1 MKKAMR
7 LLAMLLACAMVFT
20 ACSSAPASSE
30 SESTSESTGTE
41 TTEKVLNLVRTDT
54 PETLN
59 PHTTATDYEL
69 LLDISASMYRTCWDV
84 ENGVRI
90 YVPALAKGEPVPA
103 DDTYK
108 VWTVEIEPGYTFVD
122 GTEIDAHTIEYSV
135 KMNSDPKLANRNAG
149 VTSILNGT
157 DYIAGNCDWADVGFK
172 AIDDY
177 TIQVTYA
184 DDMEPDSAQSFKSEW
199 SYVGNA
205 VVHIDTYEACLSED
219 GMSCTYGTSLD
230 TFVASGLYEPTDLIE
245 GQYFEISRRTD
256 TDKLVNA
263 DIFTPDKVTYTAV
276 ADANAQVQ
284 LFEQGKIDAVVAN
297 QAQYDEYPG
306 AKYQLRADN
315 MGYYINGE
323 TPSHPI
329 LTDPNMRYAL
339 YWGTNRQEVIDMVYP
354 TSIASPYQYHIMSVV
369 PDPAN
374 PDVNIDYRSTP
385 EAQAITIDGHPLTET
400 GYDPELALD
409 YFNKAYAPYEGEKIV
424 VTAIYSDSSDISKE
438 YAEVLQAQ
446 IHATFPTDK
455 FEVELQ
461 ACPAATIYT
470 EISRAVMNFDLCF
483 GCGDYCSVETPWTDT
498 NWVYS
503 GPYTYNTQYCSIAS
517 QAYRDEYDKLAY
529 GCMLYEAKRDPQLRL
544 EYTARMEEIRLND
557 CCFIPVYNRAYR
569 WFFSDKITPVM
580 EQGHVDLEF
589 CLMQATFN

>member
-7 LLAMLLACAMVFT
+7 LVAMLLACAMMFT

-30 SESTSESTGTE
+30 TTGGETTE
-41 TTEKVLNLVRTDT
+41 TTEKVLNLVRADT
-54 PETLN
+54 PATLN
-59 PHTTATDYEL
+59 PHTAETDYEI
-69 LLDISASMYRTCWDV
+69 LLDLSASMYRTVWDV
-84 ENGVRI
+84 ENGVRT
-90 YVPALAKGEPVPA
+90 YVPALAVGDPVPA
-103 DDTYK
+103 DETNK
-108 VWTVEIEPGYTFVD
+108 VWTITIDEGYTFMD
-122 GTEIDAHTIEYSV
+122 GTPIDANTIEYSI
-135 KMNSDPKLANRNAG
+135 KMSADPKLANRNAG
-149 VTSILNGT
+149 VTSIENGVK
-157 DYIAGNCDWADVGFK
+157 YIAGECEWSEVGFK
-172 AIDDY
+172 AIDDH
-177 TIQVTYA
+177 TIQITYA
-184 DDMEPDSAQSFKSEW
+184 DDFEPATVMDVKEEW
-199 SYVGNA
+199 AYVGNA
-205 VVHIDTYEACLSED
+205 VVHKDTYEACMSED
-219 GMSCTYGTSLD
+219 GMSCTYGSSLD
-230 TFVASGLYEPTDLIE
+230 TFVASGLYYPSDLIE
-245 GQYFEISRRTD
+245 GQYFEYTRRTD
-256 TDKLVNA
+256 TDKLVNS

-276 ADANAQVQ
+276 SDSNAQVQ

-339 YWGTNRQEVIDMVYP
+339 YWATDRQQVIDMVFP
-354 TSIASPYQYHIMSVV
+354 TSVASPYQYHIQSKV
-369 PDPAN
+369 PMEDG
-374 PDVNIDYRSTP
+374 VLIDYRSTP
-385 EAQAITIDGHPLTET
+385 EAQAIKIDGHALTET

-409 YFNKAYAPYEGEKIV
+409 YFEKAYAPYEGEKIT
-424 VTAIYSDSSDISKE
+424 VTAIYADTSDINKE

-446 IHATFPTDK
+446 IQKVIPADK
-455 FEVELQ
+455 FEIVLQ
-461 ACPAATIYT
+461 ATPGATIYDT
-470 EISRAVMNFDLCF
+470 IARTNMDFDICF
-483 GCGDYCSVETPWTDT
+483 GCGDYCSVEAPWEDT

-529 GCMLYEAKRDPQLRL
+529 GCMLYEAKNDPQLRL

-589 CLMQATFN
+589 MLMQATFN